1 MCEFRVLIDGETVFE
16 DVIYARDEGG
26 RILLKDILGES
37 KVFENCKIVEVDVG
51 STRLILARRNY

>member
-37 KVFENCKIVEVDVG
+37 KIFENCKIVEVDV
-51 STRLILARRNY
+51 SSARLILTRRK